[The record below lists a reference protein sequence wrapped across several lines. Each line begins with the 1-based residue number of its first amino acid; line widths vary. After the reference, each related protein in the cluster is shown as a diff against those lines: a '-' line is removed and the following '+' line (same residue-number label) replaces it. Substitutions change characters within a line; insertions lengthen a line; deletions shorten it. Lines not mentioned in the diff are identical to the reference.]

1 MPDPSFIKEMKRIV
15 SIPII
20 VSAHVGHFVEA
31 QILEAIGV
39 DYIDKSEAI
48 ALADEDNFIN
58 KHQLSLPICCGCEN
72 HGEALS
78 KLIREGAAMIRIQ
91 GDLSGSGNVVITIK
105 NMRTVMGQIRI
116 LNNLDE
122 GEGLNWVRS

>member
-58 KHQLSLPICCGCEN
+58 KHNFLCPFVCGCEN

-78 KLIREGAAMIRIQ
+78 KVREGAAMIRIQ
-91 GDLSGSGNVVITIK
+91 GDLSGFGNVAKTIK
-105 NMRTVMGQIRI
+105 NVRIVMGQIRI